1 MMRGD
6 RLFTEQRGEMM
17 RQAFGEAASVHEN
30 ERRTVLLHQAG
41 DALIDFVPHLIGSDG
56 AEFAGRNFDG
66 EVEASALLD
75 FDDYG
80 RGPSAAGEKLSDQF
94 DGLLRGRE
102 PNSGERLRGERF
114 EAFQR

>member
-6 RLFTEQRGEMM
+6 RSFAEQRGEMM
-17 RQAFGEAASVHEN
+17 RQPLGEAAGVHKN
-30 ERRTVLLHQAG
+30 ERRAVLLHQAG
-41 DALIDFVPHLIGSDG
+41 DALIDFVPHLIGSNG

-75 FDDYG
+75 FEDYR
-80 RGPSAAGEKLSDQF
+80 RGPFAAREKLSDEF

-102 PNSGERLRGERF
+102 SNSGERLRGER
-114 EAFQR
+114 